1 MAARSSESRRTP
13 RGGARGRTSA
23 RAPRSSS
30 RGAGPSSRRRASRP
44 RASRSSGVRLHW
56 GRLALLAL
64 VLFGAALYVGPLR
77 DFFAQQDRY
86 QKEAAT
92 LQELK
97 QQNAAYHQRLADI
110 KDKDWVIRVAREDF
124 ALVPPGTQAFVV
136 KGLPSEPQPRTHGT
150 PSGQSLSLAD
160 RLKDLWDTLLH

>member
-1 MAARSSESRRTP
+1 MATRSSDPKRTP

-23 RAPRSSS
+23 RAVRSSARTPSSARRRTPPRS
-30 RGAGPSSRRRASRP
+30 
-44 RASRSSGVRLHW
+44 SRSSGVRLHW

-86 QKEAAT
+86 HKEAST

-97 QQNAAYHQRLADI
+97 QTNAAYRTRLANI
-110 KDKDWVIRVAREDF
+110 KDKQWVIRVARERS
-124 ALVPPGTQAFVV
+124 ALVPPNMQSFVV
-136 KGLPSEPQPRTHGT
+136 QGFPTEPAAKTHGS
-150 PSGQSLSLAD
+150 PSGQSLSLGD

>member
-1 MAARSSESRRTP
+1 MTTRSSESRRTP
-13 RGGARGRTSA
+13 RGGARGRTSP
-23 RAPRSSS
+23 RAARSST
-30 RGAGPSSRRRASRP
+30 RASSSSTRRSASRP

-86 QKEAAT
+86 QKEAST

-97 QQNAAYHQRLADI
+97 RQNTGYHQRLADI
-110 KDKDWVIRVAREDF
+110 KDKQWVVKVAREDF
-124 ALVPPGTQAFVV
+124 GLVPPGMQSFVV
-136 KGLPSEPQPRTHGT
+136 KGLPAEPPARTHGT
-150 PSGQSLSLAD
+150 PNGQSLSLGD
-160 RLKDLWDTLLH
+160 RLKDLWNTLLN

>member
-1 MAARSSESRRTP
+1 MATRSSEPKRTP

-23 RAPRSSS
+23 RASRSPSRTQSS
-30 RGAGPSSRRRASRP
+30 PSRRSRP
-44 RASRSSGVRLHW
+44 RASRSSAVRLHW

-86 QKEAAT
+86 LKEAST

-97 QQNAAYHQRLADI
+97 RQNVAYHQRLGNI
-110 KDKDWVIRVAREDF
+110 KDRQWVIKTAREDF
-124 ALVPPGTQAFVV
+124 ALVPPNTQSFVV
-136 KGLPSEPQPRTHGT
+136 QGLPSEPAARTHGS
-150 PSGQSLSLAD
+150 PSGQSLSLGS
-160 RLKDLWDTLLH
+160 RLKDLWNTLLH